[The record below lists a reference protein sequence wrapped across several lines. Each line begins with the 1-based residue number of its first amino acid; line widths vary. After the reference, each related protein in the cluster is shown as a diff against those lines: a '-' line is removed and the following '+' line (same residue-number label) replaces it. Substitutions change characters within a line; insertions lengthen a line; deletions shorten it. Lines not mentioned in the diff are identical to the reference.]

1 MVDGEDKRSQVPRL
15 TFKRT
20 NPPACGS
27 GNLTRK
33 SPTRLAM
40 SMMLMKM
47 IRLVRK
53 SPTRLAMMMLM
64 LMKMIRTVR
73 TGPPGLARD
82 NGQGQGGH
90 AGNVNARPERERGS
104 VSNTIQIQI
113 THTIQTWERGSVF
126 NVIVLHC
133 NTPSTD

>member
-20 NPPACGS
+20 NPPECGS
-27 GNLTRK
+27 GNLTRT

-47 IRLVRK
+47 IR
-53 SPTRLAMMMLM
+53 
-64 LMKMIRTVR
+64 TVR
-73 TGPPGLARD
+73 TGPPRLARD

-113 THTIQTWERGSVF
+113 THTIQTWERGLYSM
-126 NVIVLHC
+126 
-133 NTPSTD
+133 